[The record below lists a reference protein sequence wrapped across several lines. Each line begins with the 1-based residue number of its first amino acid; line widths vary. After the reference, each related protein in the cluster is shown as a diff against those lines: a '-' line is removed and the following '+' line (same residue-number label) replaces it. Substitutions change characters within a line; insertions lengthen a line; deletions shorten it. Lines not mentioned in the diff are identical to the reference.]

1 MQKSTIFFMFFIMME
16 IALVTQGRPYPSGKN
31 EVEKKLIGGQSSNAP
46 KGDEVLRIPIDHL
59 LTDIRIGEDEENG
72 GESSNASIGDEPE
85 NVQLSGQSSNIP
97 KGDEPENVQLGG
109 ESSNMPKGD
118 EPENV
123 QLGGQS
129 SNMPKGDEQENVQLV
144 GGKQSNKPK
153 GCGGS
158 LKRLCSTVPCQLC
171 RKAPPTN
178 D

>member
-109 ESSNMPKGD
+109 
-118 EPENV
+118 
-123 QLGGQS
+123 QS